1 MTENPYTPPSSDLG
15 VEPGRRLAGG
25 AGDFDIGECV
35 NEAWA
40 NTWAH
45 FPLWLG
51 VGFVGISAMM
61 LAAATVVG
69 LFIVVP
75 VLWWGGIYFL
85 LRVHDG
91 GAEFGDLF
99 AGFSR
104 YAVVLVGMLVCYVL
118 LLLVGMVG
126 PGLQFAGEAIGNN
139 AFIWAGMATNLVIAL
154 LVTPR
159 LNFAYFY
166 IVDQDLSPTEALAR
180 AWADTAKARWKVLV
194 MVILSILFMVVGVM
208 ALVVGMIPAAM
219 VVSMMWV
226 SAYRQIAG
234 QVA

>member
-15 VEPGRRLAGG
+15 DEPGRRLAGG
-25 AGDFDIGECV
+25 TGDFDIGECV

-51 VGFVGISAMM
+51 VGFVGVSAMV

-69 LFIVVP
+69 LFVVVP
-75 VLWWGGIYFL
+75 VLWWGGTYFL

-91 GAEFGDLF
+91 DAEFGDLF

-104 YAVVLVGMLVCYVL
+104 YAVALVGMLVCYLL

-126 PGLQFAGEAIGNN
+126 SGLQFAGEAIGND
-139 AFIWAGMATNLVIAL
+139 AFIWMGMVANLLIAF

-166 IVDQDLSPTEALAR
+166 IVDQGLSPTEAISQ
-180 AWADTAKARWKVLV
+180 AWTDTAAARWKVVVL
-194 MVILSILFMVVGVM
+194 VILSILFMAIGLL
-208 ALVVGMIPAAM
+208 ALVVGMIPAGM

-226 SAYRQIAG
+226 SAYRQIVG